1 LSLQWAKAPVLTCFS
16 IPDSITTIGE
26 CRYQPGKPSLPTV
39 GKQIMRIIIFEDN
52 QTFRE
57 SLEFLIVTS
66 TDMELCGAF
75 ADTHRLLQRME
86 ALQPDVV
93 LMDINI
99 PGKNGIEATREIKA
113 HFPAI
118 HICIQTVFEDDDKIF
133 ASLCAGASGYILKN
147 TATEK
152 VLQAIREVAGGGA
165 FFTPSIAKRIL
176 LNFQAQPEQA
186 SFVQL
191 SDKEKEVLKYLV
203 EGMSYKMIAD
213 QLQLSFHTVHSHI
226 KNIYEKLHVNSKGE
240 AVAKALKNRLV

>member
-1 LSLQWAKAPVLTCFS
+1 
-16 IPDSITTIGE
+16 
-26 CRYQPGKPSLPTV
+26 
-39 GKQIMRIIIFEDN
+39 MRIIIFEDN

-66 TDMELCGAF
+66 SDMELCGAF

-99 PGKNGIEATREIKA
+99 PGKNGIEATQEIKA

-118 HICIQTVFEDDDKIF
+118 NICIQTVFEEDDKIF

-147 TATEK
+147 TASDK
-152 VLQAIREVAGGGA
+152 VLQAIREVAAGGA

-176 LNFQAQPEQA
+176 LNFQTQPAGQA
-186 SFVQL
+186 SFIQL
-191 SDKEKEVLKYLV
+191 SDKEKEVLKFLV
-203 EGMSYKMIAD
+203 EGLSYKMIAD
-213 QLQLSFHTVHSHI
+213 QLQISFHTVHSHI

-240 AVAKALKNRLV
+240 AVAKALKNKLV